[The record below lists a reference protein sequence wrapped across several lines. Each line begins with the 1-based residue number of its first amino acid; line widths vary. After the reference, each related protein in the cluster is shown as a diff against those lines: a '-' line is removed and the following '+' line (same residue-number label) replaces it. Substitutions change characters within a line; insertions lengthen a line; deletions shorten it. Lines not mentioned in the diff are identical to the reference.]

1 MKGTGRI
8 RKPRWGRC
16 NKGKAKSVSEQLVYY
31 HHEIQMTICIR
42 TFFGT
47 NNKDNVSQAN
57 IEAIDII
64 DAKGVATE
72 IHRAPQVNLAERRHN
87 MS

>member
-1 MKGTGRI
+1 
-8 RKPRWGRC
+8 
-16 NKGKAKSVSEQLVYY
+16 
-31 HHEIQMTICIR
+31 MTICIR
-42 TFFGT
+42 TFFGK

-64 DAKGVATE
+64 DVKGVATE
-72 IHRAPQVNLAERRHN
+72 THRAPQVNLAQGRHN